1 MDEMVTIRLGGHS
14 KITSMH
20 TYLNRYAKLGY
31 VEVKAEPVKRRRRPT
46 TPEAEATTE
55 VSE

>member
-31 VEVKAEPVKRRRRPT
+31 VEVKAEPVKRRRRPA